1 MNLSLPT
8 EGLEKYKSAS
18 QRARVSTE
26 PWGEAN
32 LYCPACDSPKI
43 NSLPTGTHAVDFS
56 CPSCA
61 SRYQLKSSATK
72 FGNRVIDGAY
82 AAMHRAI
89 TADQTPNML
98 FLHYKLPQL
107 TVESVLLI
115 PRFAFSMSCVEK
127 RKPLSSKA
135 VRAGYVGCYFVLDR
149 IPPDARIPIVQNA
162 RPVSSSQVRGAYN
175 KIRSLEKINVEKR
188 GWTLDV
194 LNAVRSLGKETFKLR
209 DIYDR
214 SEMLAELHPNNRH
227 INEKIR
233 QQLQVLRD
241 LSLLDFLGSGT
252 YRLRN

>member
-8 EGLEKYKSAS
+8 KGLEKYKSGS
-18 QRARVSTE
+18 QRARISTE

-56 CPSCA
+56 CPTCA
-61 SRYQLKSSATK
+61 SRYQLKSSAHK

-107 TVESVLLI
+107 TVETVLLI
-115 PRFAFSMSCVEK
+115 PRFAFSLSCVEK
-127 RKPLSSKA
+127 RKPLSPTA

-162 RPVSSSQVRGAYN
+162 RPVSSSQVRKAYN

-194 LNAVRSLGKETFKLR
+194 LNAARSLGKTEFELPE
-209 DIYDR
+209 IYAL
-214 SEMLAELHPNNRH
+214 ENTLKKLHPDNHH
-227 INEKIR
+227 IQPKIR

-241 LSLLDFLGSGT
+241 LGLLEFLGDGA
-252 YRLRN
+252 YRLR